1 MYKDFLADKKDNIDI
16 EITLNYNNLSNS
28 MLDKMEKTAEITI
41 EFWMDVRS
49 DFNRSKIYDSAVK
62 ISKNIK
68 IIKDNYNELVNK
80 NKYKNIKLLLLY
92 YDFLSKIIFYEQDTI
107 ELRDKIISFNQD
119 SESSTSLLI
128 DNIDSSMVK

>member
-1 MYKDFLADKKDNIDI
+1 
-16 EITLNYNNLSNS
+16 
-28 MLDKMEKTAEITI
+28 MLDTMEKTAQITI

-68 IIKDNYNELVNK
+68 IIKDNYDELVNK

-107 ELRDKIISFNQD
+107 ELRDKIINFNQHRD
-119 SESSTSLLI
+119 NSTSLI
-128 DNIDSSMVK
+128 DNKESSMVIFIILF